1 METEYLKK
9 ESPKILIVDDISI
22 NVEILENILSN
33 EGYEV
38 LGALSVEEAIN
49 IMKKTLPSLILSD
62 LSMPEID
69 GLEFCRMV
77 KSNPKTRDI
86 PFVFISVLDTSEEKE
101 QAFLAGAVDYIP
113 KPFDAVEVVMRVN
126 NHLNSYRLQQEMAS
140 YNRMMHKLV
149 EEQKKQIEREQEN
162 RLRALAKIMEKRNK
176 GMRNRLEN
184 LGHNSKLLAQ
194 SLQLLPNYENEISDE
209 FVETIEVASMLY
221 DIGSIVIPDITDAKG
236 NAENGINTEYI
247 RRHISEGAEILEE
260 ISSGQGNSRFLS
272 MAIKIVKYH
281 HSHWDG
287 TGYPAL
293 RERDIPLE
301 ARITSLAIEFDVL
314 TGKENDENAYSVEES
329 IQIINEKGG
338 KVFDPDIVKVFGKIW
353 RQMKTI

>member
-77 KSNPKTRDI
+77 KGNPKTRDI

-176 GMRNRLEN
+176 RMGNRLEN

-194 SLQLLPNYENEISDE
+194 SLQLLPSYENEISDE
-209 FVETIEVASMLY
+209 FNETIEVASMLY
-221 DIGSIVIPDITDAKG
+221 DIGSIVIPDITCVEGKTVKSNDP
-236 NAENGINTEYI
+236 EYI
-247 RRHISEGAEILEE
+247 KRHITEGAEILEE

-281 HSHWDG
+281 HTHWDG

-301 ARITSLAIEFDVL
+301 ARITSLAIEFDAL
-314 TGKENDENAYSVEES
+314 TVKENDENAYSVEES

>member
-113 KPFDAVEVVMRVN
+113 KPFDAAEVVMRVN

-162 RLRALAKIMEKRNK
+162 RLRALAKITEKRNK
-176 GMRNRLEN
+176 GMGNRLEN
-184 LGHNSKLLAQ
+184 LGYNARLLAQ
-194 SLQLLPNYENEISDE
+194 SLQLLPSYENEISDE

-221 DIGSIVIPDITDAKG
+221 DIGSIVIPNAAGTKDVEGTD
-236 NAENGINTEYI
+236 TEYI
-247 RRHISEGAEILEE
+247 RRHITEGAEILEE

-281 HSHWDG
+281 HTHWDG

-301 ARITSLAIEFDVL
+301 ARITSLAIEFDAL
-314 TGKENDENAYSVEES
+314 TGKENDDNAYSVEES

-338 KVFDPDIVKVFGKIW
+338 KVFDPDIVRVFGKIW
-353 RQMKTI
+353 RQMKTL

>member
-77 KSNPKTRDI
+77 KRNPKTRDI

-162 RLRALAKIMEKRNK
+162 RLRTLAKIMEKRNK
-176 GMRNRLEN
+176 GMGNRLEN
-184 LGHNSKLLAQ
+184 LGYNTKLLAQ
-194 SLQLLPNYENEISDE
+194 SLQLLPSYENEISDE

-221 DIGSIVIPDITDAKG
+221 DIGSIVISDITDTKG
-236 NAENGINTEYI
+236 KAENGIDTEYI

-281 HSHWDG
+281 HTHWDG

-301 ARITSLAIEFDVL
+301 ARITSLAIEFDAL
-314 TGKENDENAYSVEES
+314 TVKENDENAYSVEES

-338 KVFDPDIVKVFGKIW
+338 RVFDPDIVKVFGKIW

>member
-1 METEYLKK
+1 MR
-9 ESPKILIVDDISI
+9 ESR
-22 NVEILENILSN
+22 
-33 EGYEV
+33 
-38 LGALSVEEAIN
+38 
-49 IMKKTLPSLILSD
+49 KT
-62 LSMPEID
+62 
-69 GLEFCRMV
+69 G
-77 KSNPKTRDI
+77 
-86 PFVFISVLDTSEEKE
+86 FVF
-101 QAFLAGAVDYIP
+101 
-113 KPFDAVEVVMRVN
+113 
-126 NHLNSYRLQQEMAS
+126 
-140 YNRMMHKLV
+140 
-149 EEQKKQIEREQEN
+149 
-162 RLRALAKIMEKRNK
+162 LAKIMEKRNK

-301 ARITSLAIEFDVL
+301 ARITSLAIEFDAL

>member
-101 QAFLAGAVDYIP
+101 RAFLSGAVDYIP

-176 GMRNRLEN
+176 GMGNRLEN
-184 LGHNSKLLAQ
+184 LGHNAKLLAQ
-194 SLQLLPNYENEISDE
+194 SLQLLPSYENEISDE

-221 DIGSIVIPDITDAKG
+221 DIGSLVIPDITWAKG
-236 NAENGINTEYI
+236 NTDDISDTEYI
-247 RRHISEGAEILEE
+247 KRHITEGAEILEE

-281 HSHWDG
+281 HTHWDG

-301 ARITSLAIEFDVL
+301 ARITSLAITFDAL
-314 TGKENDENAYSVEES
+314 TGKENNDNAYSVEES

-338 KVFDPDIVKVFGKIW
+338 RVFDPDIVRVFGKIW
-353 RQMKTI
+353 RQMKTP